1 VPRGFNIKVP
11 LSVTPTDGP
20 YVVTKRFNENAK
32 QNVKMIILTEKGEKL
47 SDNDFGCGLRR
58 FLFEPSTMSLD
69 FEIETEI
76 RSQMAFYAPYIGI
89 DNISVLANE
98 EIQTLEVVIGYTILT
113 TNTRVEDTFE
123 VTM

>member
-1 VPRGFNIKVP
+1 MPRGFNIKVP

-47 SDNDFGCGLRR
+47 SDSDFGCGLRR
-58 FLFEPSTMSLD
+58 FLFEPSTMDLD
-69 FEIETEI
+69 LEVETEI
-76 RSQMAFYAPYIGI
+76 RAQIAFYAPYISI
-89 DNISVLANE
+89 NNISVLVGE
-98 EIQTLEVVIGYTILT
+98 ETQTLGVVIGYRILT
-113 TNTRVEDTFE
+113 TNTTVENTFE

>member
-1 VPRGFNIKVP
+1 MPRGFNIKVP